1 MLLRKQLKLS
11 QLYKENVALVEL
23 QDLKQSKPIEL
34 HSQTDRT
41 KATEQQIRREC
52 RQPEHTVENN
62 HRSGSKT

>member
-1 MLLRKQLKLS
+1 MRLRKQLKLS
-11 QLYKENVALVEL
+11 QIYKKNVALVKL

-41 KATEQQIRREC
+41 KAPEQQIRREC
-52 RQPEHTVENN
+52 RQLEHTEENN